1 MWRAAASSALVH
13 QRKAIAAPSSVMLWN
28 HTVVSK
34 RYGSSAKSQEE
45 LLQKNKAFADATR
58 QDSNAMP
65 ASEKSTSGEEP
76 STSHAVTASA
86 PTGLTNGFDS
96 QGSSRDW
103 TEPTL
108 TDLDRSIPQVD
119 CKFIADL
126 IRTRTARRREFLAEQ
141 STIKEKLVNVVKDR
155 NISESEDAE
164 RALIKE
170 LTDDEKQIL
179 LHTRPEYNDGFVI
192 IDCRTVNE
200 VTSWG
205 IIEGAKV
212 LPGHEMFEAFHMT
225 PEDFEL
231 EFGFPK
237 PKPDETVI
245 FYCQYGPRSL
255 MAAQILSW
263 LGYEN
268 VLHFRDGYHEWS
280 KQYNL
285 LVRRWMEHDKTSGNN
300 VKRLVAFEASRQLQR
315 EIAPEFNALPLQE
328 MERYMLDE
336 TRSPGVMK
344 IGENTRTNALKRL
357 AGIVGEDK
365 ALVSGGGDAAI
376 PGTVEQG
383 SGTGQGKVLLDFMSE
398 VTGVKAD
405 AMTSTSEAGSM
416 SLGDAQ
422 HRVSNDL
429 RDHSRIGGG
438 PQR

>member
-1 MWRAAASSALVH
+1 MPSSGDAKPASAGGDSSAPIH
-13 QRKAIAAPSSVMLWN
+13 NNSV
-28 HTVVSK
+28 TT
-34 RYGSSAKSQEE
+34 GSS
-45 LLQKNKAFADATR
+45 
-58 QDSNAMP
+58 
-65 ASEKSTSGEEP
+65 
-76 STSHAVTASA
+76 
-86 PTGLTNGFDS
+86 TGLTADGFDS
-96 QGSSRDW
+96 QGSARDW

-141 STIKEKLVNVVKDR
+141 SRIKDKLVNVVKER
-155 NISESEDAE
+155 NISESDDAE
-164 RALIKE
+164 KALIKE
-170 LTDDEKQIL
+170 LSEDEKQVL
-179 LHTRPEYNDGFVI
+179 LHTRPEYDDGFVI

-205 IIEGAKV
+205 IVEGAKV
-212 LPGHEMFEAFHMT
+212 LPAHEMFEAFHMT
-225 PEDFEL
+225 PEDFET

-237 PKPDETVI
+237 PKPEETVI

-300 VKRLVAFEASRQLQR
+300 VKRLVAFEAARQLQR

-336 TRSPGVMK
+336 TRSPGVLK
-344 IGENTRTNALKRL
+344 VGEHTRTQALKRL
-357 AGIVGEDK
+357 AGIVSEDGNSLPTG
-365 ALVSGGGDAAI
+365 ADAPI
-376 PGTVEQG
+376 PGTVET
-383 SGTGQGKVLLDFMSE
+383 GTGQSKVLLDFMTE
-398 VTGVKAD
+398 ATGVKAD

-422 HRVSNDL
+422 DRVVNDMRDGRADGPL
-429 RDHSRIGGG
+429 R
-438 PQR
+438 